1 MDLTVYGG
9 EGYPGI
15 AMSRSVGDLV
25 AKEIGVTS
33 DPEISVREVSKK
45 DRYIVLA
52 SDDLWE
58 YVGNE
63 RVKEIVDGAVDALIE
78 EATLKFEEQNEARD
92 DITVLVY
99 FFNH

>member
-1 MDLTVYGG
+1 M
-9 EGYPGI
+9 
-15 AMSRSVGDLV
+15 GDLV

-52 SDDLWE
+52 SDGLWE

-63 RVKEIVDGAVDALIE
+63 RVKEIVDSFYLKNDAKGAVDALIE